1 MKYYIITGTSK
12 GLGEALAKK
21 VIADQHKVFC
31 ISRKMN
37 HSLRELAS
45 MHRSGFWY
53 FEQDLTEFDKL
64 PSLVHEIFTFIDPVQ
79 VEEITLIN
87 NAGIVEPVKPLGK
100 CNVEEIKDHINI
112 NFTTPAILSNEFIKE
127 SSSFKCKK
135 NIINISSGAALKPY
149 FGWTMYCS
157 SKAGLNMLTQ
167 TAGLEQS
174 SVDYPVRIIS
184 IAPGVIDT
192 NMQDTLRNVNIN
204 DFPMKPRFT
213 KLYKENKLVDPYEAA
228 VQILETLSVD
238 SLINGSFNDL
248 RDIIK

>member
-1 MKYYIITGTSK
+1 MKYYIITGASK

-21 VIADQHKVFC
+21 VITDQHKVFC

-45 MHRSGFWY
+45 MHRAGFWY

-64 PSLVHEIFTFIDPVQ
+64 PSLIHEIFTFIDPQ
-79 VEEITLIN
+79 QAEEITLIN

-100 CNVEEIKDHINI
+100 CTVKEIRDHINI
-112 NFTTPAILSNEFIKE
+112 NFTAPSILSNQFIKE
-127 SSSFKCKK
+127 SSGFKCKK
-135 NIINISSGAALKPY
+135 NIINISSGAAMKPY

-157 SKAGLNMLTQ
+157 SKAALNMLTQ
-167 TAGLEQS
+167 AAGLEQS
-174 SVDYPVRIIS
+174 SVDYPVRIVS

-192 NMQDTLRNVNIN
+192 NMQDTLRNVDIN

-213 KLYKENKLVDPYEAA
+213 KLYEENKLVDPNEAA
-228 VQILETLSVD
+228 VQIIETLSVD
-238 SLINGSFNDL
+238 SIVNGSFNDL
-248 RDIIK
+248 RDITK